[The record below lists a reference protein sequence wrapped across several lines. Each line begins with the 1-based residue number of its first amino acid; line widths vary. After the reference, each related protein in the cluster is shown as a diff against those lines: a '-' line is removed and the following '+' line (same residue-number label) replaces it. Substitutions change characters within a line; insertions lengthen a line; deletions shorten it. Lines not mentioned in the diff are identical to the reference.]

1 MNKPVYYY
9 QKPRRRSPERSGI
22 PRRRRSS
29 SRLDQPP
36 KAADHPPSVASP
48 RLAQPHAAALLRR
61 GEEEDAARRDE
72 ARVCAPR
79 EARVVGEWS
88 GVEVCANG
96 VAFVVFNGGGNQAR
110 NLKFPLLFFLFFC
123 FFSRDTWRMRL
134 TWTSPSGPHMPV
146 SPGPWTVS
154 VANGNCLRGP
164 TSADVGPR
172 WQ

>member
-1 MNKPVYYY
+1 M
-9 QKPRRRSPERSGI
+9 
-22 PRRRRSS
+22 
-29 SRLDQPP
+29 
-36 KAADHPPSVASP
+36 
-48 RLAQPHAAALLRR
+48 RR
-61 GEEEDAARRDE
+61 GETRLGFARLGK
-72 ARVCAPR
+72 R
-79 EARVVGEWS
+79 EWWESGVEWS

-110 NLKFPLLFFLFFC
+110 NLKFPLLFLLFFC

-154 VANGNCLRGP
+154 FVANGNCLRGP